1 MVHENDAAYRG
12 VAWDD
17 ALKFCKDFAAGASA
31 AVVAKTLIAPVERVK
46 LILQLQ
52 NAQTSLPV
60 EKRYNGLID
69 CFIRVPK
76 EQGFLSF
83 WRGNWVNILRS
94 CSQESL
100 GFAFKDFFKIWTLN
114 GVDGIEHRYRFLI
127 GNIMA
132 GGGAGIATYMI
143 IYPLDFVRTRLA
155 IDLGKSRKN
164 REFVGMFDCVR
175 KIVKHDGIVGIYKG
189 LLPSLQYIV
198 VYRGAYYGLF
208 DSAKPLVA
216 KDGHTLGFW
225 RAFAVGQVVTLI
237 AAMLSYPLDTVR
249 RRIMMGAGKK
259 EFMYKGTIDC
269 AKYIYI
275 NEGWKSFFSGA
286 MINAMRGTG
295 AALVLALYNEM
306 TKFI

>member
-175 KIVKHDGIVGIYKG
+175 KIVKHDGIV
-189 LLPSLQYIV
+189 
-198 VYRGAYYGLF
+198 
-208 DSAKPLVA
+208 
-216 KDGHTLGFW
+216 
-225 RAFAVGQVVTLI
+225 VTLI